1 LAAEGVE
8 CAEEDDE
15 AVEELA
21 GGTSASLRRAPSLP
35 PLPLPSPSLLLLL
48 LLPLPPLLPSRR
60 FELVPRRCELEPWRF
75 ELEPR
80 RFELEP
86 LCSALAATS
95 GETES
100 SAVD

>member
-1 LAAEGVE
+1 M
-8 CAEEDDE
+8 EDDE

-21 GGTSASLRRAPSLP
+21 GGPSASLRRAPILPLP
-35 PLPLPSPSLLLLL
+35 PLLPLLPLLL
-48 LLPLPPLLPSRR
+48 LPPLLPSRR
-60 FELVPRRCELEPWRF
+60 FELVPHRC

-86 LCSALAATS
+86 RCSELVAAATS